1 MINITLFGE
10 FKIKFNDVD
19 VTTQLSKKGIGILLY
34 MATRPNKLFYREKLS
49 GIFWANY
56 RKDSALNNLR
66 YTLWQIRKEAKAAN
80 IHNLLINSGK
90 HAIKVNPKLV
100 TCDFL
105 NFTRFVEVGNFC
117 DASILYN
124 GEFLESFYLEDVPD
138 FSDWVFNER
147 EIAQRKFFDVQL
159 KLAENFAANNNL
171 KEATKSLDK
180 LIEID
185 PLNEIVH
192 HKLMYYHYLSG
203 NKVTAINTYRNLK
216 QNLRD
221 ELNISPSDEIQK
233 LFNTIIE
240 ENSVTT
246 EITSISVS
254 NNIQSTDNAMNIFVA
269 QHPEKLYAYA
279 NKLAEYKNSNTQ
291 IVLDICDS
299 PGIRINYEGLFEILD
314 DLTEYGDYSSNNF
327 IEEFKDISSD
337 IKNKAVKE
345 DLFLFNQFETL
356 IKNEN
361 SRVFVFRVWNFH
373 FLDAKTIDFLS
384 YLYRKKGDKK
394 MLITGVFD
402 DSWNNERLKDF
413 LKAHD
418 II

>member
-1 MINITLFGE
+1 MINIELFGE

-19 VTTQLSKKGIGILLY
+19 VTTQLSKKGIGLLLY
-34 MATRPNKLFYREKLS
+34 MATQPNKLFYREKLA

-80 IHNLLINSGK
+80 IPDLLINSGK
-90 HAIKVNPKLV
+90 HAIKVNPALV
-100 TCDFL
+100 ICDFL
-105 NFTRFVEVGNFC
+105 DFTKFVEAGNFG
-117 DASILYN
+117 DASVLYN

-147 EIAQRKFFDVQL
+147 EISQRKFFDVQL
-159 KLAENFAANNNL
+159 KLAESFANNNNL
-171 KEATKSLDK
+171 KDATRSLDK

-185 PLNEIVH
+185 PLNEIVY
-192 HKLMYYHYLSG
+192 HKLIHYHYLSG

-216 QNLRD
+216 QHLRD
-221 ELNISPSDEIQK
+221 ELNISPSEEIQK

-240 ENSVTT
+240 ENSVYTDSS
-246 EITSISVS
+246 SISVS
-254 NNIQSTDNAMNIFVA
+254 SKNHSTDNAMNIFVA
-269 QHPEKLYAYA
+269 QHPEKLYSYA
-279 NKLAEYKNSNTQ
+279 NKLAEYKNSTTQ
-291 IVLDICDS
+291 MVLDICDS
-299 PGIRINYEGLFEILD
+299 PGIRINYEGLFEILN

-327 IEEFKDISSD
+327 LEQFMDIASD
-337 IKNKAVKE
+337 IKNKTIKE

-356 IKNEN
+356 LKNEI
-361 SRVFVFRVWNFH
+361 SSVFVFRVWNFH

-384 YLYRKKGDKK
+384 YLYRKKSDKK

-402 DSWNNERLKDF
+402 DSWNNVRLKDF
-413 LKAHD
+413 LKAHG